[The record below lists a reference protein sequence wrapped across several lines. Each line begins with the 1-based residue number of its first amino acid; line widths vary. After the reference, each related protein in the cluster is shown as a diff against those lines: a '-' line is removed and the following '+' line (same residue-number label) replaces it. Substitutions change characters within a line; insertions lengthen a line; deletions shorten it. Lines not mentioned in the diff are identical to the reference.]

1 MTESKTQKEI
11 LEEKLREV
19 NSRLTTVKSLIGIS
33 EDDIKRRIEHAELR
47 HGKATGKARFVRIG
61 PSMIEADDR
70 LETLL
75 ELESHY
81 DQLLNLEGKEP
92 LDEGIKLLRKKLKV
106 IKKLL
111 HLKPAHN

>member
-1 MTESKTQKEI
+1 
-11 LEEKLREV
+11 
-19 NSRLTTVKSLIGIS
+19 
-33 EDDIKRRIEHAELR
+33 
-47 HGKATGKARFVRIG
+47 
-61 PSMIEADDR
+61 MIEADDR